1 MMNEVKLCPKCEHEN
16 PADTDFCGKCA
27 ASLYDSSGGSDMSF
41 TKTLQT
47 PSGTQ
52 KCGPEQPSGKTLSLG
67 TIFAGRYQIIEE
79 LGRGGMGQVYKVL
92 DTQIDE
98 RIALKILLPGISEE
112 TSTIERFSNEL
123 KIARQITHK
132 NVCRMYHFGKDG
144 DSHYI
149 TMEYVTGENLKSF
162 ITRSGHLTVG
172 KAVFIGLQI
181 CGGLDEA
188 HKLGV
193 VHRDLKPHNII
204 IDEEGNAKVMDFGIA
219 RSVKTRGIT
228 GTGTVIGTPEYM
240 SPEQA
245 EGGEVDPRSDIY
257 SLGVILFEMVTG
269 TTPFDGETALSVA
282 MKHKSESPPH
292 PKSYNEDIPAALNR
306 LILKCLEKEKA
317 KRYQTVKELRSDL
330 AGLQTESP
338 TIKKKI
344 AVAETLTTKEFTVRV
359 SLKKLFKPAAALLVL
374 ASAVFLISQFVLKGR
389 YPISSQEI
397 LPSVAVIGFTNE
409 TGDVSLDYLQRVIP
423 NLLISSLEQ
432 SGNFRV
438 ATWERMNDT
447 LRQMGKTE
455 LTAIDRESGFLF
467 SENEGIDALVQG
479 SYTKAGDLYVTDI
492 KVLDVKTKNL
502 IKSASS
508 RGTGED
514 SILREQIDE
523 LSRSISEGIG
533 FTKTPQEQQ
542 STQIAD
548 VTTTS
553 LEAYNFYLQGLKSE
567 EKFYVQ
573 EARTAFR
580 KALELDPEF
589 AIVHLYLAKVE
600 SGLGELEQAEEH
612 LNRAW
617 ALSEKATEKER
628 LYIQAYYEGHLGEG
642 LDRQRQVL
650 EKLIEKY
657 PKEKRA
663 HYELGLSMKQ
673 EDRSDAIG
681 YFTRALELDPNYGLA
696 LNQLAYSYVYLKEF
710 DKAIPHFRKYA
721 GLYPEDANPLDSL
734 GEVYLWMG
742 KLEESAAHFR
752 RSLELKPDFMN
763 SLKAGAYVYAL
774 MEDYGKSFELIK
786 KLIEIAP
793 SFSTKAEGHY
803 FLGVLYYWT
812 GNYDEALVE
821 FRVVRE
827 LDTFDEFKT
836 YTPRTLSLTK
846 WIYLDRGE
854 KEKALE
860 AHREWLEYYKNDE
873 GEFADYWSARR
884 LNFLAFV
891 DLAEGKIDDVRDK
904 VDRMKKFMP
913 RITQSKN
920 RLNLYI
926 LQLTGE
932 ILLREGKYDQVIE
945 ACREILPAN
954 SIPWNNSVFLLP
966 LPVDVL
972 TRAHIE
978 KKDWDEA
985 IAEYERLIAIDPED
999 PNDRFLIPPSFHF
1012 ELARLYERKD
1022 FKGKAIEEFEKF
1034 LEIMSSA
1041 SVSNSDTEA
1050 ARLRL
1055 AELKSQ

>member
-1 MMNEVKLCPKCEHEN
+1 MMKDVKLCPKCEHEN
-16 PADTDFCGKCA
+16 PADTNFCGKCA
-27 ASLYDSSGGSDMSF
+27 ASLDDAPGGSDMPF
-41 TKTLQT
+41 TKTIQT
-47 PSGTQ
+47 PGGTQ
-52 KCGPEQPSGKTLSLG
+52 KRGSGQPSGKTLPLG
-67 TIFAGRYQIIEE
+67 TMFAGRYQIIEE

-92 DTQIDE
+92 DTHIDE
-98 RIALKILLPGISEE
+98 RIALKILLPGISED

-132 NVCRMYHFGKDG
+132 NVCRMYHFGRDG
-144 DSHYI
+144 DHHYI
-149 TMEYVTGENLKSF
+149 TMEYVSGENLKSF
-162 ITRSGHLTVG
+162 IKRSGQLTVG

-181 CGGLDEA
+181 CDGLDEA

-219 RSVKTRGIT
+219 RSLKTRGIT
-228 GTGTVIGTPEYM
+228 GTGSVIGTPEYM

-269 TTPFDGETALSVA
+269 TPPFDGETALSVA
-282 MKHKSESPPH
+282 MKHKSEPPPN
-292 PKSYNEDIPAALNR
+292 PKSFNEDIPAGLNR
-306 LILKCLEKEKA
+306 LILKCLEKDKA
-317 KRYQTVKELRSDL
+317 KRYQTVRDLRSEL
-330 AGLQTESP
+330 ESIQTEAPSA
-338 TIKKKI
+338 KRK
-344 AVAETLTTKEFTVRV
+344 VALTETLTTKEFTVRF
-359 SLKKLFKPAAALLVL
+359 SLKKLLKPAAALLAL
-374 ASAVFLISQFVLKGR
+374 AAAVFLASQIALKKR
-389 YPISSQEI
+389 EQISSQET
-397 LPSVAVIGFTNE
+397 LPSIAVIGFTNE
-409 TGDVSLDYLQRVIP
+409 TGDASLDYLQRVIP

-432 SGNFRV
+432 SGQFRV
-438 ATWERMNDT
+438 ATWERINDS
-447 LRQMGKTE
+447 LRQIGMTE
-455 LTAIDRESGFLF
+455 LSTIDRESGFLF
-467 SENEGIDALVQG
+467 SENEGIDAIVQG

-492 KVLDVKTKNL
+492 KVLDVKTKDL

-533 FTKTPQEQQ
+533 LEKNLQKQNT
-542 STQIAD
+542 SQIAN

-553 LEAYNFYLQGLKSE
+553 LEAYNFYLQGLEAE

-573 EARTAFR
+573 EARAAF
-580 KALELDPEF
+580 KHALDLDPEF

-600 SGLGELEQAEEH
+600 SGLGELEQAEGH
-612 LNRAW
+612 LRRAW
-617 ALSEKATEKER
+617 DLSVKATEKER

-642 LDRQRQVL
+642 IDKQRQVL
-650 EKLIEKY
+650 EQLILNY
-657 PKEKRA
+657 PEEKRA
-663 HYELGLSMKQ
+663 HYELGLSLKQ
-673 EDRSDAIG
+673 EDRRDAIEC
-681 YFTRALELDPNYGLA
+681 YNRALALDPNYGLA

-742 KLEESAAHFR
+742 KLEESAAHFM

-786 KLIEIAP
+786 QLIEIAP

-803 FLGVLYYWT
+803 FMGVLYYWI

-836 YTPRTLSLTK
+836 HTPRTLSLSK
-846 WIYLDRGE
+846 WIYLERGE
-854 KEKALE
+854 TEKALE
-860 AHREWLEYYKNDE
+860 AHEEWLEFYKNDE
-873 GEFADYWSARR
+873 GEFDDYWNARR

-891 DLAEGKIDDVRDK
+891 DLADGRIEDVRDK
-904 VDRMKKFMP
+904 VDRMKEYMP

-932 ILLREGKYDQVIE
+932 LLLREGKYDQVIE
-945 ACREILPAN
+945 SCREILPAN
-954 SIPWNNSVFLLP
+954 SIPWNNSIFLLP
-966 LPVDVL
+966 MPVDVL
-972 TRAHIE
+972 ARAHIE

-985 IAEYERLIAIDPED
+985 ISEYERLIAIDPED
-999 PNDRFLIPPSFHF
+999 PNDRFLITPSFHF

-1022 FKGKAIEEFEKF
+1022 FKGKAIEEYEKF
-1034 LEIMSSA
+1034 LDIMSSA
-1041 SVSNSDTEA
+1041 GVSDTDTEA

-1055 AELKSQ
+1055 TDLKSQ